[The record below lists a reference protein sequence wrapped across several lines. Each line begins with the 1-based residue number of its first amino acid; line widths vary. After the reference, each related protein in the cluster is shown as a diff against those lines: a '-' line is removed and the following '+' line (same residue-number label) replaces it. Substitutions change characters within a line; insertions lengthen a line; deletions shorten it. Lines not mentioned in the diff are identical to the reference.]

1 MIIFSFT
8 FILKGVLYWMGNGLR
23 FVVEERKKQLID
35 KLIRAGIYKVPGK
48 QLYELSLA
56 ELERE
61 LENIKECVKA

>member
-1 MIIFSFT
+1 
-8 FILKGVLYWMGNGLR
+8 MGNRLR
-23 FVVEERKKQLID
+23 FAVEERKKQLID

-48 QLYELSLA
+48 QLYELSLS